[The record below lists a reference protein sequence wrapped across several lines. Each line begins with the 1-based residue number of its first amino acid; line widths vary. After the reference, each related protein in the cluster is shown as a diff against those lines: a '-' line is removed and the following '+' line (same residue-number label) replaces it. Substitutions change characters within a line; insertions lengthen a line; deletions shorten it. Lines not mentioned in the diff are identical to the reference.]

1 MSKLKTTPPLVSL
14 NKINTVSEVE
24 IRLHEPLI
32 IKPGSRKK
40 RIGLQVLNALA
51 RLEVLL
57 SKEEMLASSETGVQN
72 LKQQL
77 YNKTEIDNTIAVL
90 EASLLQFEEDGS
102 AKKDVQTYLT
112 ELGLALLFPKSAKRL
127 VVPNLVPGKAD
138 ALAHFHEMNVLNQLV
153 SISLQLQQ
161 DIKLTNHKYM
171 AHQLALLYQCLN
183 QAGGH
188 FIKYKSRVEL
198 HFDAIKEMTNSS
210 EEPKLSSEQEQW
222 LSQLT
227 ADVVTEA
234 LFSGRPVTAMSQ
246 PLAAYLNN
254 VSETLPKDEKRA
266 IF

>member
-14 NKINTVSEVE
+14 NKINTVPEVE

-32 IKPGSRKK
+32 LKPGSRKK
-40 RIGLQVLNALA
+40 RIGLQILNALA

-77 YNKTEIDNTIAVL
+77 YNKIEIDNTVAVL

-102 AKKDVQTYLT
+102 TKKDVQTYLT
-112 ELGLALLFPKSAKRL
+112 ELGLASLFPKSAKRL
-127 VVPNLVPGKAD
+127 VVPNLAPGNAD
-138 ALAHFHEMNVLNQLV
+138 ALAHFHEMNLHNQLV

-171 AHQLALLYQCLN
+171 AHQLALFYQCLN

-210 EEPKLSSEQEQW
+210 EEPQLSSEQEQW

-227 ADVVTEA
+227 ADIVTEA

-254 VSETLPKDEKRA
+254 VSEALPKDEK
-266 IF
+266 